1 MKVILSEIDK
11 KVALED
17 TQKML
22 QIVQAYEGEHG
33 ELSTKKIE
41 EFPQVVEKE
50 EGKEEHEELWLRIYL
65 H

>member
-1 MKVILSEIDK
+1 MNEFASLREMKVILNEIDN

-22 QIVQAYEGEHG
+22 QIVQTYEGEHG

-41 EFPQVVEKE
+41 EFP
-50 EGKEEHEELWLRIYL
+50 
-65 H
+65 